1 MRLHRMRVHAMVGD
15 MTAMK
20 VSGGTGETT
29 ADASADVREWRELLA
44 RHADLTC
51 ALDRALQAGH
61 SLGMSEYEVLERLA
75 ELPEH
80 SAKVATIAKSV
91 HLSQSALS
99 RVIGRLEVAGL
110 VERHMCPEDRRA
122 INVRLTDEGLQR
134 QAEAQPTQRQVL
146 AQRLHAP
153 LIKTCEP
160 VPSVDA

>member
-1 MRLHRMRVHAMVGD
+1 MRLHRLRVHAMVGS
-15 MTAMK
+15 MTATK

-29 ADASADVREWRELLA
+29 ADVREWRELLA

-61 SLGMSEYEVLERLA
+61 ALGMSEYEVLERLA

-122 INVRLTDEGLQR
+122 VNVRLTEEGLQR
-134 QAEAQPTQRQVL
+134 QTEAKPTQRQVL
-146 AQRLHAP
+146 ADRLHAP
-153 LIKTCEP
+153 LVKACEP
-160 VPSVDA
+160 LPSMDD

>member
-1 MRLHRMRVHAMVGD
+1 MVTT
-15 MTAMK
+15 MTATK
-20 VSGGTGETT
+20 VSVGTGETN

-75 ELPEH
+75 EFPEQ

-122 INVRLTDEGLQR
+122 INVRLTAEGLER
-134 QAEAQPTQRQVL
+134 QTEARPTQRRVL
-146 AQRLHAP
+146 AERLHAP
-153 LIKTCEP
+153 LVKSCEP
-160 VPSVDA
+160 VASVDD

>member
-1 MRLHRMRVHAMVGD
+1 MVTT
-15 MTAMK
+15 MTAAK
-20 VSGGTGETT
+20 VSAGPGEIS

-75 ELPEH
+75 ELPEQ

-122 INVRLTDEGLQR
+122 INVRLTDEGLER
-134 QAEAQPTQRQVL
+134 QTEARPTQRRVL
-146 AQRLHAP
+146 AERLHAP
-153 LIKTCEP
+153 LVKSCEP
-160 VPSVDA
+160 VASLDD

>member
-1 MRLHRMRVHAMVGD
+1 MVAV
-15 MTAMK
+15 MAATK
-20 VSGGTGETT
+20 VSVGTGETN
-29 ADASADVREWRELLA
+29 ADVREWRELLA

-75 ELPEH
+75 ELPEQ

-110 VERHMCPEDRRA
+110 VERHMCAEDRRA
-122 INVRLTDEGLQR
+122 INVRLTDEGLRLQG
-134 QAEAQPTQRQVL
+134 EAQPTQRRVL
-146 AQRLHAP
+146 AERLHAP
-153 LIKTCEP
+153 LVKSCEP
-160 VPSVDA
+160 STLNG

>member
-1 MRLHRMRVHAMVGD
+1 MPLHRLRMHAMVAD
-15 MTAMK
+15 MTATK

-29 ADASADVREWRELLA
+29 ADVREWRELLA

-99 RVIGRLEVAGL
+99 RVIGRLETAGL
-110 VERHMCPEDRRA
+110 VERHMCSEDRRA
-122 INVRLTDEGLQR
+122 VNVRLTDEGLKR
-134 QAEAQPTQRQVL
+134 QTEAKPTQRQVL
-146 AQRLHAP
+146 AERLHAP
-153 LIKTCEP
+153 LGKTCNP
-160 VPSVDA
+160 LD

>member
-1 MRLHRMRVHAMVGD
+1 MRVHAMVTT
-15 MTAMK
+15 MTAAK
-20 VSGGTGETT
+20 VSAGPGEIS

-75 ELPEH
+75 ELPEQ

-122 INVRLTDEGLQR
+122 INVRLTDEGLER
-134 QAEAQPTQRQVL
+134 QTEARPTQRRVL
-146 AQRLHAP
+146 AERLHAP
-153 LIKTCEP
+153 LVKSCEP
-160 VPSVDA
+160 VASLDD

>member
-1 MRLHRMRVHAMVGD
+1 MVTS

-20 VSGGTGETT
+20 VSAGPGETS

-61 SLGMSEYEVLERLA
+61 ELGMSEYEVLERLA
-75 ELPEH
+75 ELPEQT
-80 SAKVATIAKSV
+80 AKVATIAKSV

-99 RVIGRLEVAGL
+99 RVIGRLEAAGL

-122 INVRLTDEGLQR
+122 VDVRLTDDGLRR
-134 QAEAQPTQRQVL
+134 QTEAKPTQRQVL
-146 AQRLHAP
+146 AERLHAP
-153 LIKTCEP
+153 LVKSCTP
-160 VPSVDA
+160 LD

>member
-1 MRLHRMRVHAMVGD
+1 MRVHAMVTV
-15 MTAMK
+15 MTATK
-20 VSGGTGETT
+20 VSVGTGETN
-29 ADASADVREWRELLA
+29 ADVREWRELLA

-75 ELPEH
+75 ELPEQ

-110 VERHMCPEDRRA
+110 VERHMCAEDRRA
-122 INVRLTDEGLQR
+122 INVRLTDEGLRLQG
-134 QAEAQPTQRQVL
+134 EAQPTQRRVL
-146 AQRLHAP
+146 AERLHAP
-153 LIKTCEP
+153 LVKSCEP
-160 VPSVDA
+160 LPSTGD

>member
-1 MRLHRMRVHAMVGD
+1 MRVHAIVTS
-15 MTAMK
+15 MTATK
-20 VSGGTGETT
+20 VSVGTGETN

-75 ELPEH
+75 EFPEQ

-122 INVRLTDEGLQR
+122 INVRLTAEGLER
-134 QAEAQPTQRQVL
+134 QTEARPTQRRVL
-146 AQRLHAP
+146 AERLHAP
-153 LIKTCEP
+153 LVKSCEP
-160 VPSVDA
+160 VASVDD